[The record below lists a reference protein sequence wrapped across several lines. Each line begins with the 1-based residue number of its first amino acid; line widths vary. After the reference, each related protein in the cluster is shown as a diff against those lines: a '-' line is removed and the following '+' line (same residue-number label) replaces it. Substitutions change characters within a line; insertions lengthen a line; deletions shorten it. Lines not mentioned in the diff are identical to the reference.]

1 MNFGLQA
8 SPLKTSIMSLASSIA
23 ATAKEVNAEKE
34 TQRTEERA
42 GKPARG
48 EARVAEH
55 RRDGAREAA
64 GRMQRHDVARF
75 AERLA
80 GAERRRSEGKS
91 EHTKESRAPTDNAAA
106 NHGAPVRA
114 SAAPHIW
121 ETPSSVKAESA
132 KTQSVT
138 EASFETQRIENDLA
152 RIIARAEA
160 VRKEVLTQS
169 LIEGVNEFSSN
180 LAESEAE
187 AEQPSANFVASAYRT
202 TERQAAE
209 LLAHA

>member
-80 GAERRRSEGKS
+80 GAMKLSGLSPSRTWRAWCSRRMREMRS
-91 EHTKESRAPTDNAAA
+91 
-106 NHGAPVRA
+106 
-114 SAAPHIW
+114 
-121 ETPSSVKAESA
+121 
-132 KTQSVT
+132 
-138 EASFETQRIENDLA
+138 
-152 RIIARAEA
+152 
-160 VRKEVLTQS
+160 
-169 LIEGVNEFSSN
+169 
-180 LAESEAE
+180 
-187 AEQPSANFVASAYRT
+187 
-202 TERQAAE
+202 
-209 LLAHA
+209 